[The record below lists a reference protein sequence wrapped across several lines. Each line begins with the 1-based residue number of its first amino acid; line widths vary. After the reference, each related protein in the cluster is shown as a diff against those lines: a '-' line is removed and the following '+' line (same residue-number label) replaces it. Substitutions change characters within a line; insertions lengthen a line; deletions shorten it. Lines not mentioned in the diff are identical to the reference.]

1 MYNVLTLN
9 KISETGIKNFTS
21 DYKCSDEI
29 KNPDAILV
37 RSASMHETKFAP
49 ETLAVARAGA
59 GVNNI
64 PIDECAKKGIV
75 VFNTPG
81 ANANA
86 VKELV
91 LCGLLLS
98 SRKIVPA
105 IEWVKTTLK
114 GDENFS
120 KSVEKGK
127 SAFAGPEIKGK
138 KLGVIGLGAIG
149 VLVANA
155 AQSLGMEVYGYDPY
169 LSVDAAW
176 NLSRSVKHVTNIDDI
191 FASCDYITLH
201 VPLTDSTK
209 GVINTISIAK
219 MKDSVRILNFSRGE
233 LVETGD
239 IIRALSGGKVA
250 AYVTDFG
257 NSALLDANGVIVLP
271 HLGASTP
278 ESEDNCAVMA
288 VNEIVDYL
296 ENGNITNSVNF
307 PSVSV
312 PRSGKTRIT
321 ILHKNVP
328 NVISNISASVA
339 NENINIDNM
348 VNKSRGEFAYTMLDT
363 DTEVSVDAIEAI
375 KALDNIIRVRV
386 IK

>member
-1 MYNVLTLN
+1 
-9 KISETGIKNFTS
+9 
-21 DYKCSDEI
+21 
-29 KNPDAILV
+29 
-37 RSASMHETKFAP
+37 
-49 ETLAVARAGA
+49 
-59 GVNNI
+59 
-64 PIDECAKKGIV
+64 
-75 VFNTPG
+75 
-81 ANANA
+81 
-86 VKELV
+86 
-91 LCGLLLS
+91 
-98 SRKIVPA
+98 
-105 IEWVKTTLK
+105 
-114 GDENFS
+114 
-120 KSVEKGK
+120 
-127 SAFAGPEIKGK
+127 
-138 KLGVIGLGAIG
+138 
-149 VLVANA
+149 
-155 AQSLGMEVYGYDPY
+155 
-169 LSVDAAW
+169 
-176 NLSRSVKHVTNIDDI
+176 
-191 FASCDYITLH
+191 
-201 VPLTDSTK
+201 
-209 GVINTISIAK
+209 

-233 LVETGD
+233 LVETSD
-239 IIRALSGGKVA
+239 IIRGLSSGKIA
-250 AYVTDFG
+250 SYVTDFG
-257 NSALLDANGVIVLP
+257 NSALLETNGVIVLP

-375 KALDNIIRVRV
+375 KSLDNIIRVRV